1 MRAGQRRA
9 DLGFSPF
16 PSSGSAGTSR
26 REGRDGGRGS
36 DGECGRG
43 LATAAGVQSVCPLC
57 SAAVLLLGPARS
69 PRPPRTLWSSR
80 RRRAT
85 RPPRRNR
92 QSRCSGREGDSRLL
106 TVVTSDVRVCQ
117 EIRVRVPVCVCARV
131 CPPGLV
137 YGDVQARRQA
147 VSASSRPLTRS
158 SPHTRLGKAAT
169 PAPPLPVT
177 AGLLTCLSS
186 RCACGRRTATTVSPP
201 RPGAVGRELVE
212 CSARSCCSRHCRD
225 HHVSSAG

>member
-43 LATAAGVQSVCPLC
+43 LATAAGVQSVSPLC

-117 EIRVRVPVCVCARV
+117 ENRVRVRVPVCARPASFTV
-131 CPPGLV
+131 TCRRVAGQFPRPP
-137 YGDVQARRQA
+137 ARSPA
-147 VSASSRPLTRS
+147 RP
-158 SPHTRLGKAAT
+158 PT
-169 PAPPLPVT
+169 PAWAKPPPLLHP
-177 AGLLTCLSS
+177 C
-186 RCACGRRTATTVSPP
+186 P
-201 RPGAVGRELVE
+201 
-212 CSARSCCSRHCRD
+212 
-225 HHVSSAG
+225 